1 MSKTI
6 TLVVKKWGNDLA
18 LRIPAKLAKEQ
29 RLSAGQL
36 VEVLLQVSSK
46 PQESHSTLELEQLLS
61 QFDPKKHGGEVMTT
75 TAIGIE
81 AM

>member
-6 TLVVKKWGNDLA
+6 TLVVQKWGKDLA

-36 VEVLLQVSSK
+36 MEVLLQALPK
-46 PQESHSTLELEQLLS
+46 PQESHSTLELEKLLS
-61 QFDPKKHGGEVMTT
+61 QFDPEKHGGEAMASA
-75 TAIGIE
+75 AIGVE